1 MGNSKSGIET
11 LLDGSYISADAAL
24 KQFRRE
30 AAAKAG
36 QGNGKRL
43 EKLRD
48 LAFEVYSDECFSSLS
63 ANPNRQERMAHAA
76 TRRPDLHKLLRPKYK
91 VFYKKFLGAISKE
104 TWEKTERTWL
114 KRLELS
120 KTNDSTLNAWWKK
133 WNAELKR
140 VLNEDIYEDAEGNLV
155 YNANPPE

>member
-1 MGNSKSGIET
+1 MDNSKSGIEA
-11 LLDGSYISADAAL
+11 LLDDSYISPEAAL

-36 QGNGKRL
+36 KGNSKRF

-48 LAFEVYSDECFSSLS
+48 LAFEVYSDECFNSLS
-63 ANPNRQERMAHAA
+63 ANPNGQELMAHAA
-76 TRRPDLHKLLRPKYK
+76 VIPDLHNLLRPKYK
-91 VFYKKFLGAISKE
+91 VFYKKFQDAIEKE
-104 TWEKTERTWL
+104 TWEEAERKWL

-120 KTNDSTLNAWWKK
+120 KTNNSTLNAWWKK

>member
-1 MGNSKSGIET
+1 MDNANSGIKA
-11 LLDGSYISADAAL
+11 LLEDSYISPEAAL

-36 QGNGKRL
+36 KGNSKRF

-48 LAFEVYSDECFSSLS
+48 LAFEVYSDECFNSLS
-63 ANPNRQERMAHAA
+63 ANPNGQELMAHAA
-76 TRRPDLHKLLRPKYK
+76 VRPDLHNLLRPKYK
-91 VFYKKFLGAISKE
+91 VFYKKFQDAFDKE
-104 TWEKTERTWL
+104 TWEKEERDWL
-114 KRLELS
+114 KRVKIS
-120 KTNDSTLNAWWKK
+120 KNNDSTLNAWWKK

-140 VLNEDIYEDAEGNLV
+140 VLNEGIYDDAEGNLA

>member
-1 MGNSKSGIET
+1 MGNASSGIKA
-11 LLDGSYISADAAL
+11 LLEGSYISPEAAL

-36 QGNGKRL
+36 KGNGTRYKR
-43 EKLRD
+43 LRD
-48 LAFEVYSDECFSSLS
+48 LAFEVYSKECVKSLDDI
-63 ANPNRQERMAHAA
+63 PDGQELMAHA
-76 TRRPDLHKLLRPKYK
+76 TVRPDLHNLLRPKYK
-91 VFYKKFLGAISKE
+91 VFYKKFQDAFDKE
-104 TWEKTERTWL
+104 TWAEEERDWL
-114 KRLELS
+114 KRVELS

-140 VLNEDIYEDAEGNLV
+140 VLSQDIYEDAEGKLV